1 MAVDNASV
9 AYRANENDCRHV
21 RTFVRLRRR
30 EPVKGDG
37 AVLLLA
43 HAPMNARAA
52 GRESDSGSTAWYN
65 SARARL
71 SLVRDGDV
79 LTLSTD
85 NLNFGRLPPPL
96 VLRVNDHAVPLPDA
110 ARLPTA
116 PVPLDANVLDANV
129 LDAIRRAAACGQP
142 IRTAR
147 MGAHPAGKVLH
158 ALLGELHK
166 RAAIEATLDLL
177 LASGKVVVQEVTT
190 SARHR
195 REVLLSAPNG
205 PNAQQGYT
213 GDSAQAFG
221 ASPPAAEA
229 PQPPAAPA
237 ASNPPLDDDDVE
249 VF

>member
-9 AYRANENDCRHV
+9 AYHATENACRHV

-30 EPVKGDG
+30 EPVRDDG
-37 AVLLLA
+37 GVLLLA

-52 GRESDSGSTAWYN
+52 GRKSYSTAWYN
-65 SARARL
+65 SARAWL

-85 NLNFGRLPPPL
+85 NLNFERLPPPL
-96 VLRVNDHAVPLPDA
+96 VLRVNDRGVPLPDA

-116 PVPLDANVLDANV
+116 PVPLDANV

-158 ALLGELHK
+158 VLLGELHK
-166 RAAIEATLDLL
+166 RAAIEAALDLCW
-177 LASGKVVVQEVTT
+177 
-190 SARHR
+190 
-195 REVLLSAPNG
+195 
-205 PNAQQGYT
+205 
-213 GDSAQAFG
+213 
-221 ASPPAAEA
+221 PAARWSRA
-229 PQPPAAPA
+229 
-237 ASNPPLDDDDVE
+237 
-249 VF
+249 

>member
-71 SLVRDGDV
+71 SLVRDGDM

-96 VLRVNDHAVPLPDA
+96 VLRVNDRGVPLPDA

-116 PVPLDANVLDANV
+116 PVPLDANVLDA
-129 LDAIRRAAACGQP
+129 IRRAAACGQP

-147 MGAHPAGKVLH
+147 RGAHPAGKVLH
-158 ALLGELHK
+158 VLLGELLK
-166 RAAIEATLDLL
+166 RAAIEAALDLL

-195 REVLLSAPNG
+195 RQVLLSAPNG
-205 PNAQQGYT
+205 PKAQEG
-213 GDSAQAFG
+213 
-221 ASPPAAEA
+221 
-229 PQPPAAPA
+229 
-237 ASNPPLDDDDVE
+237 
-249 VF
+249 